1 MQRSVFQ
8 VCKVG
13 LEPWGEGAALP
24 PKAEWQYLFSQ
35 AIMFEYGTQCVY
47 HVEQA
52 PCEHVECRLG
62 MVEAPRCWVKNGTDS
77 CIECYDSVGLG
88 FV

>member
-1 MQRSVFQ
+1 M
-8 VCKVG
+8 
-13 LEPWGEGAALP
+13 L
-24 PKAEWQYLFSQ
+24 Y
-35 AIMFEYGTQCVY
+35 FEYGTQCVY
-47 HVEQA
+47 NAEHTR
-52 PCEHVECRLG
+52 EHVECRLG